1 MNNTELLK
9 ISEYA
14 EIKGITKQA
23 VYKQLNNKECKLNN
37 YLKVVDGQKYIDIK
51 ALEDIEL
58 NEVKQ
63 PFNNPIK
70 QVEQQFNDGLIN
82 LLEKQLEEKDK
93 QIQTL
98 LKQIEDLHTLLSQ
111 SQQLQAADK
120 QLLLE
125 NQKKKKKGLLK
136 LFSKRGA
143 ADNEGNI

>member
-23 VYKQLNNKECKLNN
+23 VYKQLNNKESKLNN

-51 ALEDIEL
+51 ALEDVEL

-70 QVEQQFNDGLIN
+70 QVEQQFNDSLIN